1 MSDWSS
7 DVCSSDLDTPYGFQ
21 ENAGD
26 ISTKAQEYFRASV
39 GHPITVA
46 TWRGAEDDTVARERA
61 LAAIADAR
69 YVFAG
74 PGSPTYA
81 LAQWRGSP
89 LPQLLVDKV
98 RNSGAVTFPSAAPLT
113 LGLETIPVYAVYKA
127 GAPPSWAQGL
137 DHLSA
142 AAPRLPTLPPYDTPP
157 GG

>member
-46 TWRGAEDDTVARERA
+46 TWREAEDDTVARERA

-74 PGSPTYA
+74 PGSPTSA
-81 LAQWRGSP
+81 RAQWRRC
-89 LPQLLVDKV
+89 LPAPLLVDQV
-98 RNSGAVTFPSAAPLT
+98 RNTGADTFAP
-113 LGLETIPVYAVYKA
+113 
-127 GAPPSWAQGL
+127 
-137 DHLSA
+137 A
-142 AAPRLPTLPPYDTPP
+142 AAPTPGDRQNDWLGTRWSLRSGRGGPRLHKKKTY
-157 GG
+157 